1 MIAEIVFGFLVFMT
15 LVPVV
20 AGVKGKTDSKG
31 DMDITS
37 KERSVAGHK
46 KWVTRYAKEYTRRVE
61 QYKMCKSNLQ
71 MAMEASKEVDQVWD
85 KILEKHS
92 LIGTLLEELRESNV
106 EKEASYTQQET
117 ELDEQVDKLEKLM
130 TDATQEVAT
139 AMSTNTQAGNF
150 IQPNAT
156 GPPPIRKLEV
166 KLTNFRADAA
176 EQWFEETERA
186 LRAAN
191 VVSDVEKIVCIQ
203 RYIPENVR
211 EAKRS
216 LFSGGNYQAVRDA
229 VIKAVEK
236 TEEEKFKAFLAIQ
249 LGDRKPS
256 EAWAEL
262 TKLMP
267 VDAQEFQDL
276 VMKQKFL
283 AMVGTDLAQ
292 HLTDD
297 TLTLASGLDTEDIEK
312 YVQKVDKLYASK
324 KPRAAVHSVKKDTDS
339 KETEVSEVKSKREV
353 EKQKG
358 NRRRRDNR
366 SGSNKRRGNYRD
378 RMCKLHDR
386 FGEKAYSCD
395 KPDEC
400 PMAKLTTKRPEKPE
414 KK

>member
-1 MIAEIVFGFLVFMT
+1 MLALMMMVG
-15 LVPVV
+15 PVGLNNDTGG
-20 AGVKGKTDSKG
+20 AVKETKDTASIKKKT
-31 DMDITS
+31 
-37 KERSVAGHK
+37 RSLNGHK
-46 KWVTRYAKEYTRRVE
+46 LQLFNHTRDCTGKIE
-61 QYKMCKSNLQ
+61 QYKAYKTL
-71 MAMEASKEVDQVWD
+71 EASDRVDQVWQKVLD
-85 KILEKHS
+85 QQVKIGE
-92 LIGTLLEELRESNV
+92 IFDELHI
-106 EKEASYTQQET
+106 
-117 ELDEQVDKLEKLM
+117 LDEEQEEAYSKQEDELNGQVDELAKRWETAKR
-130 TDATQEVAT
+130 EVAT
-139 AMSTNTQAGNF
+139 ALRASTQVVTNNQAV
-150 IQPNAT
+150 AT
-156 GPPPIRKLEV
+156 GPPPVRKLEV
-166 KLTNFRADAA
+166 KLTEFRVDAA
-176 EQWFEETERA
+176 DQWFEETERA
-186 LRAAN
+186 LATAR
-191 VVSDVEKIVCIQ
+191 VTDEVEKIVCIQ
-203 RYIPENVR
+203 RYIPERIR

-216 LFSGGNYQAVRDA
+216 LFGGSSYQAVKDA

-236 TEEEKFKAFLAIQ
+236 TEEEKFKAFLAVQ

-262 TKLMP
+262 TKIMP

-283 AMVGTDLAQ
+283 AVVGTDLAQ

-297 TLTLASGLDTEDIEK
+297 TLTLASGLDTEEIEK
-312 YVQKVDKLYASK
+312 YVQKVDKLYANK

-339 KETEVSEVKSKREV
+339 KETEVSEVKSKREF

-358 NRRRRDNR
+358 NSRRRDNR

>member
-1 MIAEIVFGFLVFMT
+1 MGLNNDTGGA
-15 LVPVV
+15 
-20 AGVKGKTDSKG
+20 VKETKDTASIKKKT
-31 DMDITS
+31 
-37 KERSVAGHK
+37 RSLNGHK
-46 KWVTRYAKEYTRRVE
+46 LQLFNHTRDCTGKIE
-61 QYKMCKSNLQ
+61 QYKAYKTL
-71 MAMEASKEVDQVWD
+71 EASDRVDQVWQKVLD
-85 KILEKHS
+85 QQVKIGEIFDELHILDEEQEEAYSKQE
-92 LIGTLLEELRESNV
+92 EELNG
-106 EKEASYTQQET
+106 
-117 ELDEQVDKLEKLM
+117 QVDELAERWETAKR
-130 TDATQEVAT
+130 EVAT
-139 AMSTNTQAGNF
+139 ELRASTQVVTNNQAV
-150 IQPNAT
+150 AT
-156 GPPPIRKLEV
+156 GPPPVRKLEV
-166 KLTNFRADAA
+166 KLTEFRVDAA
-176 EQWFEETERA
+176 DQWFEETERA
-186 LRAAN
+186 LATAR
-191 VVSDVEKIVCIQ
+191 VTDDVEKIVCIQ
-203 RYIPENVR
+203 RYIPERVR

-216 LFSGGNYQAVRDA
+216 LFSGRDYQAVKDA

-236 TEEEKFKAFLAIQ
+236 TEEEKFKAFLAVQ

-262 TKLMP
+262 TKIMP

-283 AMVGTDLAQ
+283 AIVGTDLAQ

-297 TLTLASGLDTEDIEK
+297 TLTLASGLDTEEIEK
-312 YVQKVDKLYASK
+312 YVQKVDKLYANK
-324 KPRAAVHSVKKDTDS
+324 KPRAAVHSVKKDTDG

-366 SGSNKRRGNYRD
+366 SDSNKRRGNYRD